1 MRSRTNSITLM
12 AIIPLML
19 IVAACGRK
27 DNATTGA
34 PAATPAQ
41 VTVADL
47 EVGRRINSAHQIEQA
62 SDTFS
67 PADTLWASVKTEN
80 TPSGTRIL
88 ARWVYTEGDAE
99 QIISEETHTTA
110 QSGTGYT
117 SFFAYN
123 PSTWPPG
130 SYEVRVGVDG
140 EIKKTKEFHV
150 ES

>member
-1 MRSRTNSITLM
+1 MRSRTNSITLLAVM
-12 AIIPLML
+12 PLLL
-19 IVAACGRK
+19 ILSSCGGQK
-27 DNATTGA
+27 NDSTTGT
-34 PAATPAQ
+34 PSATPA
-41 VTVADL
+41 VNIAEV

-80 TPSGTRIL
+80 TPAGTRIL
-88 ARWVYTEGDAE
+88 ARWVFTEGDAE

-110 QSGTGYT
+110 QTGTGYT
-117 SFFAYN
+117 SFYAYN

-130 SYEVRVGVDG
+130 SYELRVGVDG
-140 EIKKTKEFHV
+140 EIKKTKEFRV